1 MEKIL
6 KGFESMSI
14 EKKIKYI
21 RANTTVE
28 ESLIQIAEECNELSG
43 AILKFIRKKYGSPT
57 PKTDDEIVL
66 DIIEELTDVII
77 CLEVG
82 GGLFFNEDIYKKKI
96 KRWSNRLKGGEKW
109 IDKKN

>member
-1 MEKIL
+1 M
-6 KGFESMSI
+6 KGFENMSI
-14 EKKIKYI
+14 KKKIKHI

-28 ESLIQIAEECNELSG
+28 KGLIQIAEECNELSN

-57 PKTDDEIVL
+57 PKTDNEIML

-82 GGLFFNEDIYKKKI
+82 GDLFFNEDIYKKKI
-96 KRWSNRLKGGEKW
+96 KRWSNRLKEVEKW